1 MKIVCDACQ
10 AKYSIADE
18 KVQGK
23 AFKIRCKK
31 CNHIIVVRSGGER
44 AASAAAEPKPAP
56 VEAQG
61 TWYVVVEGEQVG
73 PRPAW
78 RVVRSLA
85 TRWCGRKV
93 LLTG

>member
-31 CNHIIVVRSGGER
+31 CNHIIVVRSGGEKV
-44 AASAAAEPKPAP
+44 AGAAAQHRHA
-56 VEAQG
+56 AAR
-61 TWYVVVEGEQVG
+61 TAG
-73 PRPAW
+73 PDA
-78 RVVRSLA
+78 SGA
-85 TRWCGRKV
+85 GR
-93 LLTG
+93 

>member
-31 CNHIIVVRSGGER
+31 CNHIIVVRSSGER
-44 AASAAAEPKPAP
+44 VVGAAAEPKPAAA
-56 VEAQG
+56 EAQ
-61 TWYVVVEGEQVG
+61 
-73 PRPAW
+73 RHL
-78 RVVRSLA
+78 VR
-85 TRWCGRKV
+85 RGGGRAD
-93 LLTG
+93 GAIG